1 MLIYALKRL
10 GYVALIL
17 AVMSVLIFWATQV
30 MPGDVAQMIV
40 GQFATDEQIRAV
52 RAKLRLDDPI
62 YVQYLRWAG
71 ALLQGDLGLS
81 LMMDR
86 PIGPLIGEAILRS
99 AVLAGISLVFVAVV
113 GIWLG
118 VFTAVRKDS
127 KADHAVSVAMYFFI
141 SVPEFFWAIVV
152 ILLFAGYLGWLP
164 ATGYAPLSDGFW
176 TWLKHIILPVA
187 TLVTGLVAHIARLT
201 RSSMIETLQSQYVT
215 AARAKGLPENIVIRR
230 HALRNAL
237 VPTIT
242 VLAID
247 VGLLMGGI
255 VVVET
260 VFSYPG
266 LGRMLIFAIEQK
278 DIPVVQAGILTIT
291 AVYALANLAADLA
304 YAFFNPRIR
313 YGNAVAR

>member
-1 MLIYALKRL
+1 
-10 GYVALIL
+10 
-17 AVMSVLIFWATQV
+17 MSALIFWATQV

-52 RAKLRLDDPI
+52 RGRLGLDDPI
-62 YVQYLRWAG
+62 HVQYLRWAG
-71 ALLQGDLGLS
+71 GVLRGDLGLS
-81 LMMDR
+81 MMMDR
-86 PIGPLIGEAILRS
+86 PIGPLIKDAILRS
-99 AVLAGISLVFVAVV
+99 AVLAGFSIVLVAVI

-118 VFTAVRKDS
+118 VYSAVRKGS
-127 KADHAVSVAMYFFI
+127 AADHAVSLGMYFFI

-152 ILLFAGYLGWLP
+152 ILLFAGYLGWFP
-164 ATGYAPLSDGFW
+164 ATGYASLSEGFW
-176 TWLKHIILPVA
+176 IWLQHIVLPVA
-187 TLVTGLVAHIARLT
+187 TLVSGLVAHIARLT

-215 AARAKGLPENIVIRR
+215 AARAKGLPESIVIRR

-247 VGLLMGGI
+247 IGMLMGGI

-278 DIPVVQAGILTIT
+278 DIPVIQAGILTVT
-291 AVYALANLAADLA
+291 AVYAFANLAADLL

>member
-1 MLIYALKRL
+1 
-10 GYVALIL
+10 
-17 AVMSVLIFWATQV
+17 MSALIFWATQV
-30 MPGDVAQMIV
+30 MPGDVAHMIV
-40 GQFATDEQIRAV
+40 GQFATDEQISAV
-52 RAKLRLDDPI
+52 RAKLRLDDPV

-81 LMMDR
+81 LIMDR
-86 PIGPLIGEAILRS
+86 PIGPLIREAILRS
-99 AVLAGISLVFVAVV
+99 ATLAGISLVLVAVV

-164 ATGYAPLSDGFW
+164 ATGYAPMSDGFW
-176 TWLKHIILPVA
+176 TWLQHIILPVA

-215 AARAKGLPENIVIRR
+215 AARAKGLPENLVIRR

>member
-1 MLIYALKRL
+1 VLLYTLKRL
-10 GYVALIL
+10 AYVAVIL

-40 GQFATDEQIRAV
+40 GQFATDEQVRAV
-52 RAKLRLDDPI
+52 RAKLRLDDPV

-71 ALLQGDLGLS
+71 GLLRGDLGLS

-86 PIGPLIGEAILRS
+86 PIAPLIAEAIQRS
-99 AVLAGISLVFVAVV
+99 AVLAGISIVLIAAL

-118 VFTAVRKDS
+118 VHSAVRKG
-127 KADHAVSVAMYFFI
+127 KPIDHAISVGSYFFI

-164 ATGYAPLSDGFW
+164 ATGYAALSEGW
-176 TWLKHIILPVA
+176 WQWLKHIVLPVA
-187 TLVTGLVAHIARLT
+187 TLVLGLVAHVSRLT
-201 RSSMIETLQSQYVT
+201 RSSMIETMQSQYVT
-215 AARAKGLPENIVIRR
+215 AARAKGLPESVVIRR

-266 LGRMLIFAIEQK
+266 LGRLLIFAIEQK
-278 DIPVVQAGILTIT
+278 DIPMVQAGILTVT
-291 AVYALANLAADLA
+291 AVYAIANLAADLL

-313 YGNAVAR
+313 YGRAAA

>member
-1 MLIYALKRL
+1 
-10 GYVALIL
+10 
-17 AVMSVLIFWATQV
+17 MSALIFWATQV

-52 RAKLRLDDPI
+52 RGRLGLDDPI
-62 YVQYLRWAG
+62 HVQYLRWAG
-71 ALLQGDLGLS
+71 GVLRGDLGLS
-81 LMMDR
+81 MMMDR
-86 PIGPLIGEAILRS
+86 PIGPLIKDAILRS
-99 AVLAGISLVFVAVV
+99 AVLAGFSIVLVAVI

-118 VFTAVRKDS
+118 VYSAVRKGS
-127 KADHAVSVAMYFFI
+127 AADHAVSLGMYFFI

-152 ILLFAGYLGWLP
+152 ILVFAGYLGWFP
-164 ATGYAPLSDGFW
+164 ATGYASLSEGFW
-176 TWLKHIILPVA
+176 IWLQHIVLPVA
-187 TLVTGLVAHIARLT
+187 TLVSGLVAHIARLT

-247 VGLLMGGI
+247 IGMLMGGI

-278 DIPVVQAGILTIT
+278 DIPVIQAGILTVT
-291 AVYALANLAADLA
+291 AVYAFANLAADLL

>member
-1 MLIYALKRL
+1 VLLYTLKRL
-10 GYVALIL
+10 AYVAVIL

-62 YVQYLRWAG
+62 HVQYLRWAG
-71 ALLQGDLGLS
+71 GLLRGDLGLS

-86 PIGPLIGEAILRS
+86 PIGPLIAEAIQRS
-99 AVLAGISLVFVAVV
+99 AVLAGISIVLIAVL

-118 VFTAVRKDS
+118 VHSAVRKG
-127 KADHAVSVAMYFFI
+127 KAVDHAISVGTYFFI

-152 ILLFAGYLGWLP
+152 ILLFTGYLGWLP
-164 ATGYAPLSDGFW
+164 ATGYAPLSEGFW
-176 TWLKHIILPVA
+176 QWLQHIVLPVA
-187 TLVTGLVAHIARLT
+187 TLVSGLVAHVSRLT
-201 RSSMIETLQSQYVT
+201 RSSMIETMQSQYVT
-215 AARAKGLPENIVIRR
+215 AARAKGLPERLVIRR

-278 DIPVVQAGILTIT
+278 DIPMVQAGILSVT
-291 AVYALANLAADLA
+291 AVYAFANLAADLL

-313 YGNAVAR
+313 YGRAAA

>member
-1 MLIYALKRL
+1 
-10 GYVALIL
+10 V
-17 AVMSVLIFWATQV
+17 
-30 MPGDVAQMIV
+30 
-40 GQFATDEQIRAV
+40 
-52 RAKLRLDDPI
+52 DDPAFRR
-62 YVQYLRWAG
+62 VPR
-71 ALLQGDLGLS
+71 
-81 LMMDR
+81 
-86 PIGPLIGEAILRS
+86 
-99 AVLAGISLVFVAVV
+99 LVA
-113 GIWLG
+113 
-118 VFTAVRKDS
+118 R
-127 KADHAVSVAMYFFI
+127 
-141 SVPEFFWAIVV
+141 
-152 ILLFAGYLGWLP
+152 
-164 ATGYAPLSDGFW
+164 TGYAPLSEGFW

-187 TLVTGLVAHIARLT
+187 TLVTGLVAHVARLT

-215 AARAKGLPENIVIRR
+215 AARAKGLPEHIVIRR

-278 DIPVVQAGILTIT
+278 DIPLVQAGILTIT
-291 AVYALANLAADLA
+291 AVYALANLARRPRVTP
-304 YAFFNPRIR
+304 FFNPRIR

>member
-10 GYVALIL
+10 GYVAVIL

-52 RAKLRLDDPI
+52 RARLRLDDPI
-62 YVQYLRWAG
+62 HVQYLRWAG

-86 PIGPLIGEAILRS
+86 PIGPLIREAILRS
-99 AVLAGISLVFVAVV
+99 AVLAGVSLVLVAAV

-141 SVPEFFWAIVV
+141 SVPEFFWAIVM

-187 TLVTGLVAHIARLT
+187 TLVTGLVAHVARLT

-215 AARAKGLPENIVIRR
+215 AARAKGLPERIVIRR

-278 DIPVVQAGILTIT
+278 DIPMVQAGILTIT

>member
-10 GYVALIL
+10 GYVAVIL

-86 PIGPLIGEAILRS
+86 PIGPLIREAILRS
-99 AVLAGISLVFVAVV
+99 AVLAGISLLLVAAV

-141 SVPEFFWAIVV
+141 SVPEFFWAIVM

-187 TLVTGLVAHIARLT
+187 TLVTGLVAHVARLT

-215 AARAKGLPENIVIRR
+215 AARAKGLPERIVIRR

>member
-1 MLIYALKRL
+1 MLLYTLKRL
-10 GYVALIL
+10 AYVAVIL

-62 YVQYLRWAG
+62 HVQYLRWAG
-71 ALLQGDLGLS
+71 GLLRGDLGLS

-86 PIGPLIGEAILRS
+86 PIGPLIAEAIQRS
-99 AVLAGISLVFVAVV
+99 AVLAGISIVLVAAL

-118 VFTAVRKDS
+118 VHAAVRRGKPV
-127 KADHAVSVAMYFFI
+127 DHAISIGSYFFI

-152 ILLFAGYLGWLP
+152 ILLFAGYLGWFP
-164 ATGYAPLSDGFW
+164 ATGYAPLSEGFW
-176 TWLKHIILPVA
+176 QWLKHIVLPVA
-187 TLVTGLVAHIARLT
+187 TLVSGLVAHVSRLT

-215 AARAKGLPENIVIRR
+215 AARAKGLPESLVIRR

-266 LGRMLIFAIEQK
+266 LGRLLIFAIEQK
-278 DIPVVQAGILTIT
+278 DIPMVQAGILSVT
-291 AVYALANLAADLA
+291 AVYAIANLVADLL

-313 YGNAVAR
+313 YGRAAA

>member
-1 MLIYALKRL
+1 
-10 GYVALIL
+10 
-17 AVMSVLIFWATQV
+17 MSALIFWATQV

-52 RAKLRLDDPI
+52 RGRLGLDDPI
-62 YVQYLRWAG
+62 HVQYLRWAG
-71 ALLQGDLGLS
+71 GMLRGDLGLS
-81 LMMDR
+81 MMMDR
-86 PIGPLIGEAILRS
+86 PIGPLIKDAILRS
-99 AVLAGISLVFVAVV
+99 AVLAGFSIVLVAVI

-118 VFTAVRKDS
+118 VYSAVRKGS
-127 KADHAVSVAMYFFI
+127 AADHAVSLGMYFFI

-152 ILLFAGYLGWLP
+152 ILLFAGYLGWFP
-164 ATGYAPLSDGFW
+164 ATGYASLSEGFW
-176 TWLKHIILPVA
+176 IWLQHIVLPVA
-187 TLVTGLVAHIARLT
+187 TLVSGLVAHIARLT

-247 VGLLMGGI
+247 IGMLMGGI

-278 DIPVVQAGILTIT
+278 DIPVIQAGILTVT
-291 AVYALANLAADLA
+291 AVYAFANLAADLL

>member
-1 MLIYALKRL
+1 MLLYTLKRL
-10 GYVALIL
+10 AYVAVIL

-40 GQFATDEQIRAV
+40 GQFATDEQVRAV
-52 RAKLRLDDPI
+52 RAKLRLDDPV

-71 ALLQGDLGLS
+71 GLLRGDLGLS

-86 PIGPLIGEAILRS
+86 PIAPLISEAIQRS
-99 AVLAGISLVFVAVV
+99 AVLAGISIVLIAAL

-118 VFTAVRKDS
+118 VHSGVRKG
-127 KADHAVSVAMYFFI
+127 KPIDHAISVGSYFFI

-164 ATGYAPLSDGFW
+164 ATGYAALSEGW
-176 TWLKHIILPVA
+176 WQWLKHIVLPVA
-187 TLVTGLVAHIARLT
+187 TLVLGLVAHVSRLT
-201 RSSMIETLQSQYVT
+201 RSSMIETMQSQYVT
-215 AARAKGLPENIVIRR
+215 AARAKGLPESVVIRR

-266 LGRMLIFAIEQK
+266 LGRLLIFAIEQK
-278 DIPVVQAGILTIT
+278 DIPMVQAGILTVT
-291 AVYALANLAADLA
+291 AVYAMANLVADLL

-313 YGNAVAR
+313 YGGAAA

>member
-1 MLIYALKRL
+1 MLLYTLKRL
-10 GYVALIL
+10 AFIAVIL

-30 MPGDVAQMIV
+30 MPGDVSQMIL
-40 GQFATDEQIRAV
+40 GQFATDDQVRAV
-52 RAKLRLDDPI
+52 RARLGLDDPI
-62 YVQYLRWAG
+62 HVQYLRWAAG
-71 ALLQGDLGLS
+71 ILRGDLGTS
-81 LMMDR
+81 MMMDR
-86 PIGPLIGEAILRS
+86 PIGPLIADAIQRS
-99 AVLAGISLVFVAVV
+99 AVLAGISIVLVAVV

-118 VFTAVRKDS
+118 VFSAVHKDS
-127 KADHAVSVAMYFFI
+127 AADHAVSVGTYFFI

-152 ILLFAGYLGWLP
+152 ILVFAGYLGWFP
-164 ATGYAPLSDGFW
+164 ATGYAPLADGFG
-176 TWLKHIILPVA
+176 TWLQHLVLPVA
-187 TLVTGLVAHIARLT
+187 TLVSGLVAHVSRLT
-201 RSSMIETLQSQYVT
+201 RSSMIETMQSQYVV
-215 AARAKGLPENIVIRR
+215 AARAKGLPERVVIRR

-266 LGRMLIFAIEQK
+266 LGRLLIFAIEQK
-278 DIPVVQAGILTIT
+278 DIPMVQAGILCVT
-291 AVYALANLAADLA
+291 AVYALANLAADLL

-313 YGNAVAR
+313 YGNAVAS

>member
-1 MLIYALKRL
+1 
-10 GYVALIL
+10 
-17 AVMSVLIFWATQV
+17 
-30 MPGDVAQMIV
+30 
-40 GQFATDEQIRAV
+40 
-52 RAKLRLDDPI
+52 
-62 YVQYLRWAG
+62 
-71 ALLQGDLGLS
+71 
-81 LMMDR
+81 
-86 PIGPLIGEAILRS
+86 
-99 AVLAGISLVFVAVV
+99 
-113 GIWLG
+113 
-118 VFTAVRKDS
+118 
-127 KADHAVSVAMYFFI
+127 VSVAMYFFI

-164 ATGYAPLSDGFW
+164 ATGYAPMSEGLW
-176 TWLKHIILPVA
+176 TWLRHIILPVA
-187 TLVTGLVAHIARLT
+187 TLVTGLVAHVARLT
-201 RSSMIETLQSQYVT
+201 RSSMIETMQSQYVT
-215 AARAKGLPENIVIRR
+215 AARAKGLPESVVIRR

>member
-1 MLIYALKRL
+1 
-10 GYVALIL
+10 
-17 AVMSVLIFWATQV
+17 MSALIFWATQV

-52 RAKLRLDDPI
+52 RGRLGLDDPI
-62 YVQYLRWAG
+62 HVQYLRWAG
-71 ALLQGDLGLS
+71 GMLRGDLGLS
-81 LMMDR
+81 MMMDR
-86 PIGPLIGEAILRS
+86 PIGPLIKDAILRS
-99 AVLAGISLVFVAVV
+99 AVLAGSSIVLVAVI

-118 VFTAVRKDS
+118 VYSAVRKGS
-127 KADHAVSVAMYFFI
+127 AADHAVSLGMYFFI

-152 ILLFAGYLGWLP
+152 ILLFAGYLGWFP
-164 ATGYAPLSDGFW
+164 ATGYASLSEGFW
-176 TWLKHIILPVA
+176 IWLQHIVLPVA
-187 TLVTGLVAHIARLT
+187 TLVSGLVAHIARLT

-247 VGLLMGGI
+247 IGMLMGGI

-278 DIPVVQAGILTIT
+278 DIPVIQAGILTVT
-291 AVYALANLAADLA
+291 AVYAFANLAADLL

>member
-1 MLIYALKRL
+1 VLLYTLKRL
-10 GYVALIL
+10 AYVAVIL

-62 YVQYLRWAG
+62 HVQYLRWAG
-71 ALLQGDLGLS
+71 GLLRGDLGLS

-86 PIGPLIGEAILRS
+86 PIGPLIAEAIQRS
-99 AVLAGISLVFVAVV
+99 AVLAGISIVLIAVL

-118 VFTAVRKDS
+118 VHSAVRKG
-127 KADHAVSVAMYFFI
+127 KAVDHAISVGSYFFI

-152 ILLFAGYLGWLP
+152 ILLFTGYLGWLP
-164 ATGYAPLSDGFW
+164 ATGYAPLSEGFW
-176 TWLKHIILPVA
+176 QWLQHIVLPVA
-187 TLVTGLVAHIARLT
+187 TLVSGLVAHVSRLT
-201 RSSMIETLQSQYVT
+201 RSSMIETMQSQYVT
-215 AARAKGLPENIVIRR
+215 AARAKGLPESLVIRR

-278 DIPVVQAGILTIT
+278 DIPMVQAGILAVT
-291 AVYALANLAADLA
+291 AVYAFANLAADLL

-313 YGNAVAR
+313 YGRAAA

>member
-10 GYVALIL
+10 AYVAVIL

-99 AVLAGISLVFVAVV
+99 AVLAGISLVLVAAV

-176 TWLKHIILPVA
+176 IWLQHLILPVA

-215 AARAKGLPENIVIRR
+215 AARAKGLPERIVIRR

>member
-1 MLIYALKRL
+1 
-10 GYVALIL
+10 
-17 AVMSVLIFWATQV
+17 MSALIFWATQV

-52 RAKLRLDDPI
+52 RGRLGLDDPI
-62 YVQYLRWAG
+62 HVQYLRWAG
-71 ALLQGDLGLS
+71 GVLRGDLGLS
-81 LMMDR
+81 MMMDR
-86 PIGPLIGEAILRS
+86 PIGPLIKDAILRS
-99 AVLAGISLVFVAVV
+99 AVLAGFSIVLVAVI

-118 VFTAVRKDS
+118 VYSAVRKGS
-127 KADHAVSVAMYFFI
+127 AADHAVSLGMYFFI

-152 ILLFAGYLGWLP
+152 ILLFAGYLGWFP
-164 ATGYAPLSDGFW
+164 ATGYASLSEGFW
-176 TWLKHIILPVA
+176 IWLQHIVLPVA
-187 TLVTGLVAHIARLT
+187 TLVSGLVAHIARLT

-215 AARAKGLPENIVIRR
+215 AARAKGLPESIVIRR

-247 VGLLMGGI
+247 VGMLMGGI

-278 DIPVVQAGILTIT
+278 DIPVIQAGILTVT
-291 AVYALANLAADLA
+291 AVYAFANLAADLL

>member
-1 MLIYALKRL
+1 MLFYTLKRL
-10 GYVALIL
+10 AYVAVIL

-52 RAKLRLDDPI
+52 RARLRLDDPI

-71 ALLQGDLGLS
+71 ALLHGDLGLS

-86 PIGPLIGEAILRS
+86 PIAPLIGDAMLRS
-99 AVLAGISLVFVAVV
+99 AVLAGISIVLIAAI

-118 VFTAVRKDS
+118 VYSAVRRGTA
-127 KADHAVSVAMYFFI
+127 ADTAISVGSYFFI

-152 ILLFAGYLGWLP
+152 ILLFAGYLGWFP
-164 ATGYAPLSDGFW
+164 ATGYAPISDGIW
-176 TWLKHIILPVA
+176 KWLQHIVLPVA
-187 TLVTGLVAHIARLT
+187 TLVSGLVAHVSRLT
-201 RSSMIETLQSQYVT
+201 RSSMIETMQSQYVT
-215 AARAKGLPENIVIRR
+215 AARAKGLPERLVIRR

-278 DIPVVQAGILTIT
+278 DIPMVQAGILSVT
-291 AVYALANLAADLA
+291 AVYAIANLAADLL

-313 YGNAVAR
+313 YGSALAR

>member
-1 MLIYALKRL
+1 MLVYTLKRL
-10 GYVALIL
+10 GYVAVIL

-40 GQFATDEQIRAV
+40 GQFATEEQIRAV
-52 RAKLRLDDPI
+52 RAKMGLDDPI
-62 YVQYLRWAG
+62 HVQYLRWAG
-71 ALLQGDLGLS
+71 GLLRGDFGLS

-86 PIGPLIGEAILRS
+86 PIAPLIGEAIQRS
-99 AVLAGISLVFVAVV
+99 AVLAGISIVLVGAL

-118 VFTAVRKDS
+118 VYSAVRKGTA
-127 KADHAVSVAMYFFI
+127 ADHAISLGSYFFI

-152 ILLFAGYLGWLP
+152 ILLFTGYLGWLP
-164 ATGYAPLSDGFW
+164 ATGYAPLSEGFW
-176 TWLKHIILPVA
+176 QWLQHILLPVA
-187 TLVTGLVAHIARLT
+187 TLVSGLVAHVSRLT
-201 RSSMIETLQSQYVT
+201 RSSMIETMQSQYVT
-215 AARAKGLPENIVIRR
+215 AARAKGLPESVVIRR

-278 DIPVVQAGILTIT
+278 DIPMVQAGILAVT
-291 AVYALANLAADLA
+291 AVYAIANLAADLL

-313 YGNAVAR
+313 YGRAAAQ

>member
-10 GYVALIL
+10 GYVAVIL

-62 YVQYLRWAG
+62 HVQYLRWAG

-86 PIGPLIGEAILRS
+86 PIGPLIREAILRS
-99 AVLAGISLVFVAVV
+99 AVLAGISLLLVAAV

-141 SVPEFFWAIVV
+141 SVPEFFWAIVM

-187 TLVTGLVAHIARLT
+187 TLVTGLVAHVARLT

-215 AARAKGLPENIVIRR
+215 AARAKGLPERIVIRR

>member
-1 MLIYALKRL
+1 MLLYTLKRL
-10 GYVALIL
+10 AYVAVIL

-40 GQFATDEQIRAV
+40 GQFATDEQVRAV
-52 RAKLRLDDPI
+52 RAKLRLDDPV

-71 ALLQGDLGLS
+71 GLLRGDLGLS

-86 PIGPLIGEAILRS
+86 PIAPLIAEAIQRS
-99 AVLAGISLVFVAVV
+99 AVLAGISIVLIAAL

-118 VFTAVRKDS
+118 VHSAVRKG
-127 KADHAVSVAMYFFI
+127 KPIDHAISVGSYFFI

-164 ATGYAPLSDGFW
+164 ATGYAALSEGW
-176 TWLKHIILPVA
+176 WQWLKHIVLPVA
-187 TLVTGLVAHIARLT
+187 TLVLGLVAHVSRLT
-201 RSSMIETLQSQYVT
+201 RSSMIETMQSQYVT
-215 AARAKGLPENIVIRR
+215 AARAKGLPESVVIRR

-266 LGRMLIFAIEQK
+266 LGRLLIFAIEQK
-278 DIPVVQAGILTIT
+278 DIPMVQAGILTVT
-291 AVYALANLAADLA
+291 AVYAIANLAADLL

-313 YGNAVAR
+313 YGRAAA